1 MSFTM
6 PSQQANTS
14 PLPIG
19 REIVD
24 TREKRI
30 ATVAWRWSRPYSYAA
45 EYRARGFSDD
55 EIREGD
61 ALGQA
66 MEDEYSKNRR
76 CYGDP
81 AYGSWPARAQQ
92 PVKDKVRAM
101 LRGENE
107 PSAVPVMIAA
117 PAVVVTTLAYELIA
131 RAAKA
136 RTMARFLHQGG
147 LPSSDAERMT
157 PGMWK
162 QFHAGLKQHRIL
174 GAHSTES
181 SCETVARAIAELR
194 KLEQI
199 IPVCGAARI
208 RRLPEAA

>member
-1 MSFTM
+1 MKIQTEEQETATQSSIE
-6 PSQQANTS
+6 PAA
-14 PLPIG
+14 
-19 REIVD
+19 R
-24 TREKRI
+24 TRAKRV
-30 ATVAWRWSRPYSYAA
+30 ATVAWRWSRQYRFDA
-45 EYRARGFSDD
+45 EYLDRGFSND

-81 AYGSWPARAQQ
+81 AYGSWPAHAQQ
-92 PVKDKVRAM
+92 PIKDKVRAM
-101 LRGENE
+101 LRGETE
-107 PSAVPVMIAA
+107 PSATPAAIAA
-117 PAVVVTTLAYELIA
+117 PAVVVTSLGYQLIA

-147 LPSSDAERMT
+147 LPSTDAERMT

-174 GAHSTES
+174 GAHSTEP

-194 KLEQI
+194 KLEQL